1 MEKNQVPSV
10 LKKQSVK
17 ALFEGIVAELVSCL
31 PDKSDNRIK
40 VLQEDSRPPAEKKR
54 KVEPPENTL
63 SSSLYSSRNREHL
76 VAKIRTRLSEY
87 LVSYYCHVRHQLIQR
102 FLSSLTGSGWS
113 ADIIL
118 SFLDCLLDET
128 FTKFHLSGKEDE
140 KDKHPLALVDPVKFL
155 KVFACRSPLIEKLKL
170 CCGQPGRSVPFKPI
184 IGQMLA
190 VFKNL
195 THLSL
200 DWKTTDRS
208 CLLFFAA
215 LGDSCPKLITLE
227 LLGDLPFG
235 IQQVLALVLG
245 KKLQMLPLH
254 FLEEVGGEDV
264 LAELQFTP
272 ESLTPICNSLKTIK
286 HNISNGCFNPIF
298 CSSVASMAFILRHF
312 GQLEIWEDSR
322 QDFGILGTV
331 IELLHQQFIA
341 PSCSHNQQTMTETS
355 GLIQW
360 TMAVPFSR
368 NNNNQVLHLTEVKF
382 CLFLYIFQVF

>member
-1 MEKNQVPSV
+1 M
-10 LKKQSVK
+10 
-17 ALFEGIVAELVSCL
+17 
-31 PDKSDNRIK
+31 
-40 VLQEDSRPPAEKKR
+40 
-54 KVEPPENTL
+54 
-63 SSSLYSSRNREHL
+63 
-76 VAKIRTRLSEY
+76 
-87 LVSYYCHVRHQLIQR
+87 
-102 FLSSLTGSGWS
+102 
-113 ADIIL
+113 IIL
-118 SFLDCLLDET
+118 SLIA
-128 FTKFHLSGKEDE
+128 SWMIQ
-140 KDKHPLALVDPVKFL
+140 HPLALVDSVKLL

-286 HNISNGCFNPIF
+286 HNISNGCFNPK
-298 CSSVASMAFILRHF
+298 
-312 GQLEIWEDSR
+312 
-322 QDFGILGTV
+322 T
-331 IELLHQQFIA
+331 
-341 PSCSHNQQTMTETS
+341 
-355 GLIQW
+355 
-360 TMAVPFSR
+360 
-368 NNNNQVLHLTEVKF
+368 
-382 CLFLYIFQVF
+382 